1 MGKITFVLG
10 GTRSGKS
17 SYAVKHAEKLS
28 SKVAYVATCV
38 PYDDEMHDRIRLHRQ
53 ERPSLWITVEEPLN
67 LVPKL
72 KEIDAKVDV
81 MIFECLTLF
90 VSNLLMEDLE
100 ENDINERV
108 NQVMLTL
115 KEVKYDSFIVSNE
128 VGLGIVPEHALG
140 RKFRDIAGRANQAV
154 AQHADEVVFV
164 VSGIPMQVKGI
175 GI

>member
-17 SYAVKHAEKLS
+17 SYAVKSAVGLS
-28 SKVAYVATCV
+28 EKVAYVATCV
-38 PYDDEMHDRIRLHRQ
+38 PYDDEMHERVRLHKQ
-53 ERPSLWITVEEPLN
+53 ERPSHWITVEEPLN

-72 KEIDAKVDV
+72 KEIDLQVDV
-81 MIFECLTLF
+81 MIFDCLTLF
-90 VSNLLMEDLE
+90 VTNLLMENLE
-100 ENDINERV
+100 ENDIKERV
-108 NQVMLTL
+108 SQVMQAL

-140 RKFRDIAGRANQAV
+140 RKFRDIAGRANQVV
-154 AQHADEVVFV
+154 AEHADNVVFV
-164 VSGIPMQVKGI
+164 VSGIPMQVKGA